1 MKTSVRSLIL
11 LLLCAQ
17 SASAHHSFAANFDVN
32 STIELEGEITG
43 VTWRNPHIK
52 LAVTAEDGTV
62 WTIESHSV
70 SNVARM
76 NISRDVLAVGESVK
90 IAGFPARRVEDMV
103 FMTHLLLKS
112 GREAI
117 FQEGA
122 EPRWSDEVIGTSD
135 VLHGKIE
142 ETDPS
147 KRPTTMFAVWTTD
160 YDDRGSW
167 PLFPQT
173 SENHPLTDEAR
184 ALMASFDPDDDYP
197 LADCR
202 PKGMPSAMA
211 QPYPI
216 ELVDAGDKILLKI
229 EEYDAVREIL
239 LTDNH
244 EDGEPAGHLGY
255 STGRWDGDTLIV
267 TTTRIDFAFLD
278 VLALPIFIPQSPD
291 VHVVESFRLREGGNF
306 LDYEMV
312 VTDPATLTEPMTF
325 RKYWKWR
332 PGATVRPFECEE

>member
-1 MKTSVRSLIL
+1 MKTSLSALIL
-11 LLLCAQ
+11 LLMCGQPAL
-17 SASAHHSFAANFDVN
+17 AHHSFAANFDVS
-32 STIELEGEITG
+32 STIELEGEITA
-43 VTWRNPHIK
+43 VIWRNPHIK
-52 LAVTAEDGTV
+52 LTVAATDGTV

-76 NISRDVLAVGESVK
+76 NISRDILAIGESVK
-90 IAGFPARRVEDMV
+90 IAGYPARRAKDMV
-103 FMTHLLLKS
+103 FMTHILFAN

-122 EPRWSDEVIGTSD
+122 APRWSGEIIGTSA
-135 VLHGKIE
+135 VLHGEVE
-142 ETDPS
+142 ESDPS
-147 KRPTTMFAVWTTD
+147 KRPNTMFAVWTTD

-167 PLFPQT
+167 PLFPRT

-184 ALMASFDPDDDYP
+184 AVMATFDVDKYDP

-216 ELVDAGDKILLKI
+216 ELVDAGDKILLRI
-229 EEYDAVREIL
+229 EEYDAVREIIM
-239 LTDNH
+239 TDTH
-244 EDGEPAGHLGY
+244 DEGPPAGHLGY

-267 TTTRIDFAFLD
+267 TTSRIDFAYMD
-278 VLALPIFIPQSPD
+278 VLALPTFIPQSPQMY
-291 VHVVESFRLREGGNF
+291 VVETFKLREGGNF

-312 VTDPATLTEPMTF
+312 VTDPATLKEPMSF
-325 RKYWKWR
+325 RKFWKWR
-332 PGATVRPFECEE
+332 PGAAVQPYECED